1 MIEELESDIVDYI
14 KVMTSVT
21 MAQLKKSFSDYD
33 TQEISE
39 AIQQLMKVNRVRS
52 SPKDGTIAYSIISQ
66 ETQQKLTIDQV
77 NSQIEEIKA
86 KLKPVEINDFD
97 LKISAL
103 KKIGEIMADDIQ
115 ELLHEICD
123 DLQATQ
129 A

>member
-33 TQEISE
+33 AQEISE

-115 ELLHEICD
+115 QLLHEICD
-123 DLQATQ
+123 DLKA
-129 A
+129 ARV